1 VADQLRAEIARVL
14 REEVS
19 DPRARL
25 VSVLR
30 VDVSPDLRNAAV
42 YWSRIETPDGAP
54 LEAVAEG
61 LASAA
66 PFVRRELA
74 HALALKRMPALEFRH
89 DPTLELGDRTLALLR
104 EISDEPAGHPDEPA
118 GCPDEPAGCRSDEPA
133 S

>member
-1 VADQLRAEIARVL
+1 MSRRLERVADQLRAEIARVL

-42 YWSRIETPDGAP
+42 YWSRIEARGAPP
-54 LEAVAEG
+54 LEAVEEG

-66 PFVRRELA
+66 GFVRRRLA
-74 HALALKRMPALEFRH
+74 QVLPLKRMPAFEFRH
-89 DPTLELGDRTLALLR
+89 DPGLALGDRALALLR
-104 EISDEPAGHPDEPA
+104 EISDESAD
-118 GCPDEPAGCRSDEPA
+118 
-133 S
+133 